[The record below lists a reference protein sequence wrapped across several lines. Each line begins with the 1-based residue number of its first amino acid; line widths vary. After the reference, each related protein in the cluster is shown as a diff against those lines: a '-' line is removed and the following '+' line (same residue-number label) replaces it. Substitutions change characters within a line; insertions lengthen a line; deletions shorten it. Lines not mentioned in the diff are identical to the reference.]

1 MGLDPSVLTPVHVA
15 ISLAAIAAGFVVL
28 YGLVTARPM
37 SGWTAVF
44 LATTAAT
51 SLSGFLFPFERFLP
65 SHAVGIVSLLIFPA
79 TVFALY
85 GRRLAGRWRAAYV
98 VTAVVLL
105 YLNVFVLVAQGFQK
119 VPALK
124 ALAPTQSEPPFAAAQ
139 GTVLVFFV
147 AATVLAVRR
156 FRPGLVP
163 AATPSPEPVATGG
176 R

>member
-1 MGLDPSVLTPVHVA
+1 MGLDPTVLTPVHVA
-15 ISLAAIAAGFVVL
+15 ISLAAIGAGFVVL
-28 YGLVTARPM
+28 YGLVTARRR
-37 SGWTAVF
+37 SGWTAFF

-65 SHAVGIVSLLIFPA
+65 SHAFGILSMLIFPA
-79 TVFALY
+79 TLFALY
-85 GRRLAGRWRAAYV
+85 GRGLAGRWRATYV
-98 VTAVVLL
+98 VTALVLL

-124 ALAPTQSEPPFAAAQ
+124 SLAPTQSEPPFAVAQ
-139 GTVLVFFV
+139 GLVLAFFA

-156 FRPGLVP
+156 FRPR
-163 AATPSPEPVATGG
+163 PEPAVSVAPIATGG